1 MRTKL
6 VLFACLLMSA
16 FASAQNALAV
26 KQAEAACGDPHVSF
40 DVSQN
45 NSSPESLLID
55 KGQAR
60 VYVIE
65 DAAYNPFR
73 VNPEASPTL
82 RLGLDGQWV
91 GATTEWSYI
100 VFPVDVGKHHLCA
113 RWQSK
118 FPGRWGVVLAQL
130 SATSGQTY
138 YFRVHVLNG
147 AYAPDMEIRPV
158 DPDEAK
164 LLIAESMPAVF
175 VEKGKK
181 TRSH

>member
-16 FASAQNALAV
+16 VASAQSALAV

-40 DVSQN
+40 DVSQ
-45 NSSPESLLID
+45 SSASLESQPIAPN
-55 KGQAR
+55 QAR

-65 DAAYNPFR
+65 DAEYDPSGLGATT
-73 VNPEASPTL
+73 PTI

-100 VFPVDVGKHHLCA
+100 VFPVEAGNHHLCA
-113 RWQSK
+113 RWQTK
-118 FPGRWGVVLAQL
+118 FPGRWGVVLAQMT
-130 SATSGQTY
+130 AISGQSY

-147 AYAPDMEIRPV
+147 LYAPDMEISPV

-164 LLIAESMPAVF
+164 LLIAESKPAVF
-175 VEKGKK
+175 VEKGNKK
-181 TRSH
+181 KHP